1 MTYNTAHLHT
11 EQTGYGGFN
20 SPNVI
25 IPIAELRRNIP
36 KLPTEKSEIPTPL
49 NAHKEA
55 PAETT

>member
-1 MTYNTAHLHT
+1 LHT
-11 EQTGYGGFN
+11 KQTGYGGFN

-36 KLPTEKSEIPTPL
+36 KLPTEKYEIPTPL